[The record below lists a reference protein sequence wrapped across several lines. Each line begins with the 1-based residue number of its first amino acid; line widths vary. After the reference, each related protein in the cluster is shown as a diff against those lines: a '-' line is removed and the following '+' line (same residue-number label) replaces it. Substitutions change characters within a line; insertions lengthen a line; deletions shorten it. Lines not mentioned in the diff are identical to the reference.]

1 LVKERIKALQKL
13 MKKQKIQAYLV
24 PSTDPHQSE
33 YVPALWERRKWL
45 SGFTGSAGDLAI
57 TTKTAGLWTDSRYFL
72 QAEEQ
77 LKGSGIQLFKSGLPE
92 TLSIQQWLKSQLYAG
107 DRVGIDP
114 KVISYKEAKI
124 FEEFLNPWKI
134 SLRPIEENL
143 IDKIWKDQPEF
154 PASPVM
160 VHPLPYSGITIKEK
174 IETLRKQM
182 KAEKVD
188 VHILTTLD
196 NIAWLFNIRGRD
208 VDFNPVVISYAIV
221 TSKKVLLFTPLKKIT
236 KNVRKHF
243 GRLVEYHDYENFP
256 RQLQKISKS
265 KARIW
270 VDLNTINWWIV
281 SKLAAKC
288 ELLFKESPV
297 VKMKAIKNGK
307 EIEGLKAC
315 HIRDG
320 VAMVK
325 FLYWLDKSI
334 DKEVITEISAA
345 EKLESFRSEQEHY
358 QGPSFH
364 TISAYQEHG
373 AIVHYTTTSET
384 DIKLAKSGIY
394 LIDSGGHYLD
404 GTTDITR
411 TIALGEPNDEQKELF
426 TRVLKGHV
434 QLASTR
440 FPKGTAGNQLDTLAR
455 KSLWDVGL
463 NYGHGTGHGIGS
475 YLNVHEGPQA
485 ISYYRGIGVAL
496 EENMVVS
503 NEPGYYKSGEYGMRV
518 ENLILTI
525 KDQKFSDTTTEF
537 MKFETVTLCPIDLK
551 LIYKPLLDS
560 IEIQWLNEYHEKVRN
575 TLSPHLPREEQ
586 EWLNEA
592 TAAI

>member
-1 LVKERIKALQKL
+1 VKERIKSLQKL
-13 MKKQKIQAYLV
+13 MKKHKIQAYLV

-33 YVPALWERRKWL
+33 YVPAVWERRKWL

-57 TTKTAGLWTDSRYFL
+57 TTKTASLWTDSRYFL

-77 LKGSGIQLFKSGLPE
+77 LRGSGIQLFKSGLPE
-92 TLSIQQWLKSQLYAG
+92 TPPMHEWLKSQLKAG
-107 DRVGIDP
+107 DRVGIDS
-114 KVISYKEAKI
+114 KVISHKEAKT
-124 FEEFLNPWKI
+124 FEDFLKPWKI
-134 SLRPIEENL
+134 SLIPIEENL
-143 IDKIWKDQPEF
+143 IDKIWEDQPEF
-154 PASPVM
+154 PASPIM
-160 VHPLPYSGITIKEK
+160 VHPLPYAGITIKEK
-174 IETLRKQM
+174 IENLQKQM

-196 NIAWLFNIRGRD
+196 TIAWLFNIRGRD
-208 VDFNPVVISYAIV
+208 VDFNPVVISYAVV
-221 TSKKVLLFTPLKKIT
+221 TSKKALLFTPLRKVSKE
-236 KNVRKHF
+236 VRKHF
-243 GRLVEYHDYENFP
+243 GRLVECYDYKNFP
-256 RQLQKISKS
+256 RQLQKISKA
-265 KARIW
+265 KVRVW
-270 VDLNTINWWIV
+270 VDPNTINWWIV
-281 SKLAAKC
+281 NSLAAKC

-297 VKMKAIKNGK
+297 VKMKAIKNRK
-307 EIEGLKAC
+307 EIEGLRAC

-320 VAMVK
+320 VAMAK

-334 DKEVITEISAA
+334 DKEVVTEISAA
-345 EKLESFRSEQEHY
+345 EKLEGFRSEQEHY

-364 TISAYQEHG
+364 TISAFWEHG
-373 AIVHYTTTSET
+373 AIVHYTATSET
-384 DIKLAKSGIY
+384 DIKLNKPGIY

-411 TIALGEPNDEQKELF
+411 TIALGEPTAEQKDRF
-426 TRVLKGHV
+426 TRVLKGHI

-503 NEPGYYKSGEYGMRV
+503 NEPGYYKAGEYGMRI
-518 ENLILTI
+518 ENLILII
-525 KDQKFSDTTTEF
+525 KDQEFSDKATEF
-537 MKFETVTLCPIDLK
+537 LTFETVTLCPVDLN
-551 LIYKPLLDS
+551 LIHKSLLDDT
-560 IEIQWLNEYHEKVRN
+560 EIKWLNEYHEKVRN
-575 TLSPHLPREEQ
+575 TLSPHLGQEEQ